1 MNIRDITPRD
11 IVRMAWEA
19 LPDSNE
25 EHVIVVVDVRNGN
38 VEVLS
43 KTHQFEDWAANS
55 FDFKKALFSLNEEDI
70 AANDDVESLYRKYKF
85 EICCTILEIKE
96 KHPHL
101 A

>member
-1 MNIRDITPRD
+1 MKLRDVSRKEI
-11 IVRMAWEA
+11 IKMALEA

-25 EHVIVVVDVRNGN
+25 GHVIVVVDVRNGN

>member
-11 IVRMAWEA
+11 IVKMAWET

-43 KTHQFEDWAANS
+43 KTHQFEDWAAS
-55 FDFKKALFSLNEEDI
+55 STEFKKAIFSINEEDI
-70 AANDDVESLYRKYKF
+70 AANDDVESLYKKHKF
-85 EICCTILEIKE
+85 EICCSILELKE
-96 KHPHL
+96 KYPHL
-101 A
+101 V